1 MASNKKFQDNLKRNQ
16 INHRIFNTRE
26 QRKCINHQ
34 NEQIFNRLQEIH
46 RVSKLTLYKRFVQ
59 KKHRFT
65 SKTPR
70 GVNSDFSPI
79 NAPVEGSMHVQ
90 YRKRVAAQID
100 AENMA
105 LAERILNQRG
115 RQEISSQTNGMVGVF
130 QALQSV
136 FFIQK
141 NANDLFTSRWWRW
154 AEGGR

>member
-1 MASNKKFQDNLKRNQ
+1 MNKDRLTSGSGRSVSVASNKKFQDNLKRNQ

-65 SKTPR
+65 SKTSR

-115 RQEISSQTNGMVGVF
+115 RQEISSQNLK
-130 QALQSV
+130 QHW
-136 FFIQK
+136 QK
-141 NANDLFTSRWWRW
+141 ASKTSKML
-154 AEGGR
+154 

>member
-115 RQEISSQTNGMVGVF
+115 RQEISSQNLK
-130 QALQSV
+130 QHW
-136 FFIQK
+136 QK
-141 NANDLFTSRWWRW
+141 ASKTSKML
-154 AEGGR
+154 